1 MKTFREQRCRHCG
14 TYFLQDYRN
23 FGRHKYCTNP
33 ACRKASKASSQKR
46 WLEKNPEYFS
56 GSVHVERVRQ
66 WRKAHPG
73 ARRGKTSGSLLQ
85 DPCPPQHTD
94 NKEVSQQQPPVV
106 KTSVPVLQD
115 LCLTQHPVI
124 VGLIA
129 HLAGSVLQDDIVVTS
144 RRLELLGRDVLTGS
158 TSTKGG
164 SYDPKVPDL
173 PRSYSFPSPTV
184 QLDRSTTGP

>member
-85 DPCPPQHTD
+85 DPCPQQHTD
-94 NKEVSQQQPPVV
+94 NKEVHNNNPLS
-106 KTSVPVLQD
+106 SRH
-115 LCLTQHPVI
+115 LCLCYKISALRNILII

-129 HLAGSVLQDDIVVTS
+129 HLAGVCYKMTL
-144 RRLELLGRDVLTGS
+144 
-158 TSTKGG
+158 
-164 SYDPKVPDL
+164 
-173 PRSYSFPSPTV
+173 
-184 QLDRSTTGP
+184 